1 MNKSDCFITFK
12 LSGAI
17 SLIQF
22 KIDNKSIKTNYIQMK
37 IHISYLTVLF
47 LLMVSCK
54 DDNLLMPDR
63 TDFGLSMTTVNFM
76 SEAGSKDIEVQHAV
90 TGIQAAVIS
99 EATPWCT
106 AKVSGSKVVVTVED
120 NLLVKSRNATVEVVS
135 GDKRNSIL
143 IRQAGKK
150 FTNIAGVQ
158 ELKVEAGMGEATL
171 SWKEPTADNFSH
183 VVVSYEKQGQ
193 VISTP
198 LEPGVVEHRIVGL
211 RNIDGVY
218 DFHVQSV
225 DKEGDLGEIVSV
237 SKQVEKLVAFGFSSL
252 EVKHWLPYHFRT
264 GENVRKTT
272 LQITSNEFNADEQVS
287 LSFSV
292 DKPARDAYNQKNATN
307 HQLVSPSM
315 VTIPT
320 SFVFTGKR
328 SAEDMD
334 VVLNFDE
341 LQDARSYALPITIK
355 TVSSGGI
362 SATHATVILVYHVDD
377 LSGWYT
383 VERLA
388 SSGEGAGAYPKPES
402 DRRRYIKRTGAL
414 TWETGYLFG
423 SYSKSENDVGGINTI
438 QYIKLDPAT
447 KKIAIQQG
455 NYAVAEQANLFD
467 AGKNELTVKYLY
479 RDWAG
484 WWSHERM
491 YNRSFSK

>member
-1 MNKSDCFITFK
+1 
-12 LSGAI
+12 
-17 SLIQF
+17 
-22 KIDNKSIKTNYIQMK
+22 MK
-37 IHISYLTVLF
+37 IHISYLTVL
-47 LLMVSCK
+47 LLLLVSCK
-54 DDNLLMPDR
+54 DDSLIVPDR
-63 TDFGLSMTTVNFM
+63 ADFGLSLTTVNFL
-76 SEAGSKDIEVQHAV
+76 SEAESKDVEVLNAG
-90 TGIQAAVIS
+90 TGVQAEVIS

-106 AKVSGSKVVVTVED
+106 VKVSGNKVTVSVED

-158 ELKVEAGMGEATL
+158 ELTVEAGMGEVTL
-171 SWKEPTADNFSH
+171 HWKEPTADNFSH
-183 VVVSYEKQGQ
+183 VVVSYEKEGQ
-193 VISTP
+193 VISTS

-225 DKEGDLGEIVSV
+225 DKEGDLGEIVSI
-237 SKQVEKLVAFGFSSL
+237 SKQVEKLVAFGFSKL
-252 EVKHWLPYHFRT
+252 EVKNWLPYHFRT

-272 LQITSNEFNADEQVS
+272 LQITTNEFNADEQVS

-292 DKPARDAYNQKNATN
+292 DKQALDTYNQKNGTN
-307 HQLVSPSM
+307 HQLVSPS
-315 VTIPT
+315 TATLPS
-320 SFVFTGKR
+320 SFVFAGKR
-328 SAEDMD
+328 NVEEMD
-334 VVLNFDE
+334 VLLDFDE
-341 LQDARSYALPITIK
+341 LQDAKSYALPITIK

-362 SATHATVILVYHVDD
+362 SATHATVLLIYYVDD

-388 SSGEGAGAYPKPES
+388 SSGEGTGAYPKPES

-423 SYSKSENDVGGINTI
+423 SYSKSEQDVGGINTI

-467 AGKNELTVKYLY
+467 AGKNELTIKYLY